1 MASQQQATVVHAL
14 DDDSQAKKDFWHSYF
29 SFYDRLN
36 LAIPYRRMIEYHL
49 DGLRPGPGD
58 EVLEAGT
65 GSGNVAVELV
75 RSGAHLTG
83 IDFCPPALE
92 ICRTKAPAG
101 DYRFGDLTK
110 PLEFES
116 DRFDKICCCS
126 VLQFIRPESQEAA
139 IREFFRV
146 LKPGGLVTITVFAE
160 GFNPIAVYK
169 DTLREHRRANSLGN
183 TFVFAVRHSYNTV
196 RFLYYVRKIRL
207 MQQAGEYHYFSP
219 TALAAL
225 LRKVGFEVLDSGLTF
240 ANQAAAVTARKPA
253 A

>member
-1 MASQQQATVVHAL
+1 MASQHPATAVGAF
-14 DDDSQAKKDFWHSYF
+14 DEGSQAKKDFWHSYF

-75 RSGAHLTG
+75 RSGARLTG

-92 ICRTKAPAG
+92 ICRAKAPAG
-101 DYRFGDLTK
+101 EYRFGDLTK
-110 PLEFES
+110 PLEFGP

-126 VLQFIRPESQEAA
+126 VLQFIRPNSQEAA
-139 IREFFRV
+139 VREFFRV
-146 LKPGGLVTITVFAE
+146 LKPGGLITITVFAE
-160 GFNPIAVYK
+160 GFTPIAVYK
-169 DTLREHRRANSLGN
+169 DTLREHRRRNSFGN
-183 TFVFAVRHSYNTV
+183 TVVFAVRHSYNTV

-207 MQQAGEYHYFSP
+207 MQQSGEYHYFSP
-219 TALAAL
+219 ASLAEL
-225 LRKVGFEVLDSGLTF
+225 MRKSGFEVLHSGLTF
-240 ANQAAAVTARKPA
+240 SDQAAAVTARKPTA
-253 A
+253 